1 MGVRIDIQPDQ
12 AVVGVQKVK
21 PQKGLKG
28 MADKKMPLHR
38 QYPGREAA
46 VFYINIIRKNSC

>member
-12 AVVGVQKVK
+12 AVVGVQEVK